1 MAPHGEKIPEPPYP
15 VNRLTGIGR
24 PLTIAG
30 KTEYPENL
38 SKGTIMDK
46 NCGSDAKRLNRCWGD
61 GDELMTAYHDV
72 EWGVPL
78 HDDGKLFE
86 FLVLEGFQA
95 GLSWSTILRKRA
107 NFRKA
112 FHRFDVEKVAR
123 YGEKDIARLLADA
136 GIIRN
141 RLKVGAAVENARRFL
156 EVRKEFGT
164 FDRYIWEFVDGK
176 PITNRFRSLSEVPA
190 HTPLSDRI
198 SADLK
203 DRGFRFVGSTII
215 YAHMQATGMV
225 NDHFTSCSRYRHSRA
240 GINPP

>member
-1 MAPHGEKIPEPPYP
+1 
-15 VNRLTGIGR
+15 
-24 PLTIAG
+24 
-30 KTEYPENL
+30 
-38 SKGTIMDK
+38 MDK
-46 NCGSDAKRLNRCWGD
+46 GDASGAKHKKRCWGD
-61 GDELMTAYHDV
+61 GDELMTAYHDL

-86 FLVLEGFQA
+86 FLVLEGMQA

-112 FHRFDVEKVAR
+112 FHGFDAERVAR
-123 YGEKDIARLLADA
+123 YGERDIARLLADA

-141 RLKVGAAVENARRFL
+141 RLKVRAAVENARRFL

-164 FDRYIWEFVDGK
+164 FDRYIWEFVEGK
-176 PITNRFRSLSEVPA
+176 PIQNRLRALSELPA

-203 DRGFRFVGSTII
+203 ARGFRFVGSTIV

-225 NDHFTSCSRYRHSRA
+225 NDHITGCFRYRELAR
-240 GINPP
+240 PLR